1 MSKQINV
8 ALIGNPNTGKTSVFN
23 QLTGLNQKV
32 GNYPGITVE
41 KKEGI
46 CKLPRGV
53 KAHILDLPGTYSLNT
68 TSLDESVAVELLLN
82 KKDKDHPDVAMV
94 ISDVENLKRNLLLF
108 TQIKDL
114 KIPTILV
121 INMADRMSRTG
132 ISVEIELLEELLD
145 TKIALVSTRKGTG
158 IDRLKE
164 LIADF
169 KNLSSQPN
177 VDISVIDPEYFKEL
191 RSAFP
196 NQDLYKLWLVITQDV
211 NFMPIEKTLIKDSSS
226 FSTKSKSELK
236 RLQQKETILRYQ
248 FINGILKETYKV
260 DTKAAKG
267 FRASLDRVL
276 THKVFGYLIFFLILL
291 TIFQAIY
298 EWSSVPQDYIDEFFA
313 FASDWVK
320 NSLPAGAFTNL
331 IAEGILAG
339 IGGIVIFIPQ
349 IAFLF
354 FFIALLEETG
364 YMSRVVFLMDRLMRP
379 FGLSGKSVVPLISGT
394 ACAIPAVMATRTIEN
409 WKERLITILVTPF
422 TTCSARLPV
431 YLIIIS
437 LVIPEGSFIGL
448 SYQALTL
455 MMLYLI
461 GFGAAIL
468 SAMVLNKILKIKSRS
483 FFVVE
488 MPNYKLPLPKNVAL
502 TVLEKTKSFVFGAGK
517 IILAISIILWFLG
530 SNGFSDNFKNAESIV
545 NNKIKKEGLSDFNKA
560 NIDLELKIY
569 KKGLMDKFS
578 KNVYQTD
585 KLAMVDSLSLK
596 QQYLFESARNQE
608 IASFKLENSYIGY
621 AGKAIEPVVKPL
633 GYDWKIGIA
642 VLTSFAAREVFV
654 GTLATIYSVGSGEDN
669 TETITQRMAAEIN
682 PTTEKPLFNLASGI
696 SLLLFYA
703 FAMQCM
709 STLAVVKRETNTWKW
724 PAAQLVFMSVFAY
737 IVALI
742 AYQILK

>member
-82 KKDKDHPDVAMV
+82 KNDKDHPDVAIV

-121 INMADRMSRTG
+121 INMADRMTRKG
-132 ISVEIELLEELLD
+132 ITLDIEQLEKRLD
-145 TKIALVSTRKGTG
+145 TKIALVSTRQQTG

-164 LIADF
+164 LIADY
-169 KNLSSQPN
+169 KNLSVTPN
-177 VDISVIDPEYFKEL
+177 LDTTVIAPEYFERL
-191 RSAFP
+191 REAFP
-196 NQDLYKLWLVITQDV
+196 KEDQYKLWLVITQDV
-211 NFMPIEKTLIKDSSS
+211 NFMPIEKTLIKDSTS
-226 FSTKSKSELK
+226 FATKSKSELK
-236 RLQQKETILRYQ
+236 KLQQKETIKRYQ
-248 FINGILKETYKV
+248 FINSILKETYLV
-260 DTKAAKG
+260 DAKAAKG
-267 FRASLDRVL
+267 IKATLDRIL
-276 THKVFGYLIFFLILL
+276 THKVFGYIIFFVILL

-298 EWSSVPQDYIDEFFA
+298 DWSSYPMDFIDES
-313 FASDWVK
+313 FASASEWVK
-320 NSLPAGAFTNL
+320 NTLPAGLLTNL
-331 IAEGILAG
+331 IAEGILSG

-354 FFIALLEETG
+354 LFISLLEESG
-364 YMSRVVFLMDRLMRP
+364 YMSRVVFLMDRVMRP

-437 LVIPEGSFIGL
+437 LVIPEGRFLGL
-448 SYQALTL
+448 GYQALTL
-455 MMLYLI
+455 MLLYLI
-461 GFGAAIL
+461 GFGAAII
-468 SAMVLNKILKIKSRS
+468 SAMALNKVLKIKSRT
-483 FFVVE
+483 FFVIE
-488 MPNYKLPLPKNVAL
+488 MPSYKLPLLKNVAY
-502 TVLEKTKSFVFGAGK
+502 TVWEKTKSFVFGAGK

-530 SNGFSDNFKNAESIV
+530 SNGITDNYENAESIIE
-545 NNKIKKEGLSDFNKA
+545 NRIGTEGFTAYNQKSID
-560 NIDLELKIY
+560 IDLAVYQNALNDSIA
-569 KKGLMDKFS
+569 
-578 KNVYQTD
+578 KNVYPIDSKQVTD
-585 KLAMVDSLSLK
+585 SVNTFKIVLMEKAK
-596 QQYLFESARNQE
+596 NQE
-608 IASFKLENSYIGY
+608 IASYKLENSYIGNM
-621 AGKAIEPVVKPL
+621 GKAIEPMVKPL

-642 VLTSFAAREVFV
+642 LITSFAAREVFV
-654 GTLATIYSVGSGEDN
+654 STLATIYSVGSDEED
-669 TETITQRMAAEIN
+669 TIKHRMAAEVN
-682 PTTEKPLFNLASGI
+682 TDTKEPLFNLASGI

-709 STLAVVKRETNTWKW
+709 STLAIVKRETNSWKW
-724 PAAQLVFMSVFAY
+724 PAAQLVFMTLFAY

-742 AYQILK
+742 AYQILN

>member
-82 KKDKDHPDVAMV
+82 KNDKDHPDVALV
-94 ISDVENLKRNLLLF
+94 ITDVENLKRNLLLF

-114 KIPTILV
+114 QIPAILV
-121 INMADRMSRTG
+121 INMADRMSRKG
-132 ISVEIELLEELLD
+132 ISIDIPLLEEKLQS
-145 TKIALVSTRKGTG
+145 KVALVSTRKRTG

-164 LIADF
+164 LIAEY
-169 KNLSSQPN
+169 KNLSKKPN
-177 VDISVIDPEYFKEL
+177 VDISVIAPNYFKKL
-191 RSAFP
+191 KNTFP
-196 NQDLYKLWLVITQDV
+196 KEELYKLWLVITQDV
-211 NFMPIEKTLIKDSSS
+211 NFMPVEKKLIQDASA

-248 FINGILKETYKV
+248 FINGILKQAYKV
-260 DTKAAKG
+260 DINAAKG
-267 FRASLDRVL
+267 FRASLDKIL
-276 THKVFGYLIFFLILL
+276 THRIFGYLIFFLILL

-298 EWSSVPQDYIDEFFA
+298 GWSEYPMDMIDTFFA
-313 FASDWVK
+313 SATEWVK
-320 NSLPAGAFTNL
+320 DTLPAGAFTDL
-331 IAEGILAG
+331 IAEGILSG
-339 IGGIVIFIPQ
+339 IGGVVIFIPQ

-354 FFIALLEETG
+354 LFIALLEESG
-364 YMSRVVFLMDRLMRP
+364 YMSRVVFLMDRVMRP
-379 FGLSGKSVVPLISGT
+379 FGLSGKSIVPLISGT
-394 ACAIPAVMATRTIEN
+394 ACAIPAIMATRTIEN

-431 YLIIIS
+431 YLIIIA
-437 LVIPEGSFIGL
+437 LVIPEGTFLGL
-448 SYQALTL
+448 SYKALTL
-455 MMLYLI
+455 MLLYLL
-461 GFGAAIL
+461 GFGAAIV
-468 SAMVLNKILKIKSRS
+468 SAVILNKILKIKSRS

-488 MPNYKLPLPKNVAL
+488 MPSYKLPLLKNVGY

-517 IILAISIILWFLG
+517 IILAISIVLWFLG
-530 SNGFSDNFKNAESIV
+530 SNGFSYDFKNAEEIITQRVTKNGYSADSQTYIENKLLEYTQGINATGSPSANNPIGTSI
-545 NNKIKKEGLSDFNKA
+545 K
-560 NIDLELKIY
+560 
-569 KKGLMDKFS
+569 
-578 KNVYQTD
+578 
-585 KLAMVDSLSLK
+585 DSLSLK
-596 QQYLFESARNQE
+596 TTELRGRALNQE
-608 IASFKLENSYIGY
+608 IASYKLEHSYMGY
-621 AGKAIEPVVKPL
+621 MGKGIEPIVRPL

-654 GTLATIYSVGSGEDN
+654 GTLATIYSVGNDEE
-669 TETITQRMAAEIN
+669 ETIKYRMAAEVN
-682 PTTEKPLFNLASGI
+682 PVTKKPLFNLASGI

-703 FAMQCM
+703 FAMQCV
-709 STLAVVKRETNTWKW
+709 STLAVVKRETNSWKW
-724 PAAQLVFMSVFAY
+724 PLGQLVFMSLFAY

-742 AYQILK
+742 AYQLLK

>member
-46 CKLPRGV
+46 CKLQRGV

-82 KKDKDHPDVAMV
+82 KNDKDHPDVALV
-94 ISDVENLKRNLLLF
+94 ITDVENLKRNLLLF

-114 KIPTILV
+114 KIPAILV
-121 INMADRMSRTG
+121 INMADRMSRKG
-132 ISVEIELLEELLD
+132 ISIDIPLLEEKLQS
-145 TKIALVSTRKGTG
+145 KVALVSTRKGTG

-164 LIADF
+164 LIADY
-169 KNLSSQPN
+169 KNLSKKPN
-177 VDISVIDPEYFKEL
+177 VDISVIAPDYFQNLKTT
-191 RSAFP
+191 FP
-196 NQDLYKLWLVITQDV
+196 NEDLYKLWLVITQDV
-211 NFMPIEKTLIKDSSS
+211 NFMPVEKKLIQDTSA

-248 FINGILKETYKV
+248 FINGILKQAYKV
-260 DTKAAKG
+260 DMNAAKG
-267 FRASLDRVL
+267 FRASLDKIL
-276 THKVFGYLIFFLILL
+276 THRIFGYLIFFIILL

-298 EWSSVPQDYIDEFFA
+298 GWSEYPMDMIEGFFA
-313 FASDWVK
+313 SATEWVK
-320 NSLPAGAFTNL
+320 NTLPAGAFTDL
-331 IAEGILAG
+331 IAEGILSG

-354 FFIALLEETG
+354 LFIALLEESG
-364 YMSRVVFLMDRLMRP
+364 YMSRVVFLMDRVMRP

-422 TTCSARLPV
+422 TTCAARLPV
-431 YLIIIS
+431 YLIIIA
-437 LVIPEGSFIGL
+437 LVIPEGTFLGL
-448 SYQALTL
+448 SYKALTL
-455 MMLYLI
+455 MLLYLI
-461 GFGAAIL
+461 GFGTAIL
-468 SAMVLNKILKIKSRS
+468 SAVILNKILKIKSRS

-488 MPNYKLPLPKNVAL
+488 MPSYKLPLLKNVGY

-517 IILAISIILWFLG
+517 IILAISIVLWFLG
-530 SNGFSDNFKNAESIV
+530 SNGFSDEFKNAETLV
-545 NNKIKKEGLSDFNKA
+545 AQRVANNGLSATSETYIENKL
-560 NIDLELKIY
+560 LEYTNEISLNNSALGNSAALQDAVKLKTSE
-569 KKGLMDKFS
+569 L
-578 KNVYQTD
+578 QERA
-585 KLAMVDSLSLK
+585 L
-596 QQYLFESARNQE
+596 NQE
-608 IASFKLENSYIGY
+608 IASYKLEHSYMGY
-621 AGKAIEPVVKPL
+621 MGKGIEPIVRPL

-654 GTLATIYSVGSGEDN
+654 GTLATIYSVGSDEEE
-669 TETITQRMAAEIN
+669 TETIKDRMAAEVN
-682 PTTEKPLFNLASGI
+682 PVTKKPLFNLASGI

-709 STLAVVKRETNTWKW
+709 STLAVVKRETNSWKW
-724 PAAQLVFMSVFAY
+724 PAGQLVFMSIFAY
-737 IVALI
+737 VVALI
-742 AYQILK
+742 AYQLLK